1 MGGGIEVEGV
11 HQVLLS
17 LNGGGGHEVDVL
29 VPMGAAHQDD
39 VVGVVLANFVN
50 LHYGIFFERFPGVV
64 DGFVKELVDD
74 VGVFAV
80 FLGEVAKPL
89 AGFLGV
95 HLVGVP
101 VHDDIDALLD
111 GGLDHGLDALLGEFG
126 ILQVVVFNLDAHGNA
141 HHRGIPLGGELLHGS
156 FVVEAGPD
164 VVPTEGDAAQDDGL
178 SVLVAELCSDDLQLS
193 VPLDGCLGSGIQ
205 REG

>member
-1 MGGGIEVEGV
+1 MAEAPGI
-11 HQVLLS
+11 
-17 LNGGGGHEVDVL
+17 
-29 VPMGAAHQDD
+29 
-39 VVGVVLANFVN
+39 
-50 LHYGIFFERFPGVV
+50 V
-64 DGFVKELVDD
+64 DGLVEEFVDD

-80 FLGEVAKPL
+80 FFCEVAKPL

-101 VHDDIDALLD
+101 VHDDVYALLD
-111 GGLDHGLDALLGEFG
+111 GCLDHGLDTLLGEFG

-141 HHRGIPLGGELLHGS
+141 HHGGIPLGGEFLHS
-156 FVVEAGPD
+156 SLVVEAGPD

-178 SVLVAELCSDDLQLS
+178 SVLVAQLGSDDLQLS

-205 REG
+205 RED